1 MYKER
6 VAIHMPA
13 VHLSGLSGFQVPL
26 LSIHQ
31 PSTKAPAMSQ
41 SSQWPLEATN
51 IVGQGV
57 SRTSECHQ
65 EDLLGSPRHC
75 SDGPPGLGMFKLY
88 NYINFWLNT
97 LHKDILRSD
106 HKLVNSSWWTIFE
119 SVRDWMSGYVWDWM
133 GMSWYKYICLKGMPK
148 RNTFWC
154 KDSGSIA
161 KVLHKRHAQPSTSKH
176 VAHRQIQKN
185 IQRIPN
191 RFTILTAIMKFD
203 LLHSLLT
210 QKLWL

>member
-65 EDLLGSPRHC
+65 EDLLGSPKHC

-106 HKLVNSSWWTIFE
+106 HKLVNSSWWTIWE
-119 SVRDWMSGYVWDWM
+119 RKRLNEWICLGLNGYVM
-133 GMSWYKYICLKGMPK
+133 VQVYLPK
-148 RNTFWC
+148 RNAKTQHFLMQGQRL
-154 KDSGSIA
+154 DSKGFA
-161 KVLHKRHAQPSTSKH
+161 
-176 VAHRQIQKN
+176 
-185 IQRIPN
+185 
-191 RFTILTAIMKFD
+191 
-203 LLHSLLT
+203 
-210 QKLWL
+210 